1 MTETE
6 LVADLYRQIAFSAA
20 ILGGFTMTFLSVLV
34 GLISNKSRMLL
45 VVTVAMATAAVLLI
59 VATLSSTL
67 LVLSVQQ
74 FTLGFQYGQWPEN
87 LYRTKLIAE
96 FCLLSGIL
104 GLLSGIG
111 LSGYIRNIATGISTT
126 LPALAGVALLVV
138 VFLPTF

>member
-20 ILGGFTMTFLSVLV
+20 ILGGFAMTFLSVLI
-34 GLISNKSRMLL
+34 GLVNDKSRMLL
-45 VVTVAMATAAVLLI
+45 VVTVAMATAAVLLV

-74 FTLGFQYGQWPEN
+74 FTLGFQYGQWPDN

-111 LSGYIRNIATGISTT
+111 LSGYIRNMATGISTT

>member
-20 ILGGFTMTFLSVLV
+20 ILGGFAMTFLSVLV
-34 GLISNKSRMLL
+34 GVASHKSRMLL
-45 VVTVAMATAAVLLI
+45 VVTVAMATAAVLLV

-74 FTLGFQYGQWPEN
+74 FTLGFQYEQWPDN

-111 LSGYIRNIATGISTT
+111 LSGYLRNMATGISTT
-126 LPALAGVALLVV
+126 LPTLTGVLLLVV